1 MNDRPFE
8 DIDVKIRE
16 ALRQEDAELLD
27 HFRGDA
33 PIQELLL
40 ETFRGRNRWLNVL
53 GVLGT
58 ILIMVLMTL
67 VAIQFFH
74 AELVRE
80 MIAWA
85 TIFLCGFTMIA
96 LVKIWFWLELNK
108 NMLTREIKR
117 LELQVATLSRRV
129 SPEK

>member
-1 MNDRPFE
+1 MSDRPFE

-16 ALRQEDAELLD
+16 ALRREDAELLE

-74 AELVRE
+74 AQLVRE

-85 TIFLCGFTMIA
+85 TIFLCGFTTIA

-108 NMLTREIKR
+108 SMLTREIKR

-129 SPEK
+129 SPEE